1 MLKEFL
7 EGSDDMKSTKHYTYM
22 LKCNDGSIY
31 SGYAVDPIKRE
42 QVHNSGKGAKYTRAR
57 LPVKLVYFEEFD
69 NKSDALKREIELKK
83 LNHIQKEKLIEK
95 YNKKY
100 IN

>member
-1 MLKEFL
+1 
-7 EGSDDMKSTKHYTYM
+7 MKATKHYAYM

-42 QVHNSGKGAKYTRAR
+42 QVHNNGKGAKYTRAR

-69 NKSDALKREIELKK
+69 NKSDALKREREFKK
-83 LNHIQKEKLIEK
+83 LSHVKKLKIIEE
-95 YNKKY
+95 NK
-100 IN
+100 

>member
-1 MLKEFL
+1 
-7 EGSDDMKSTKHYTYM
+7 MKSTKHYAYM
-22 LKCNDGSIY
+22 LKCKDNSIY

-69 NKSDALKREIELKK
+69 NKSDALKRERELKK
-83 LNHIQKEKLIEK
+83 LSHIKKLKIIEENQK
-95 YNKKY
+95 
-100 IN
+100 